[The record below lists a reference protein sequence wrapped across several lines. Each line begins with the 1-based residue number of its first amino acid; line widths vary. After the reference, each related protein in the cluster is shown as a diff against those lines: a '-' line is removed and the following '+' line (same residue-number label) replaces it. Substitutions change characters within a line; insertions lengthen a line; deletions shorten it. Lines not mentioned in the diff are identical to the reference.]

1 MLLAR
6 KQSVRAVAQ
15 IGARLEIGMTSAEA
29 MEMANA
35 HLRSMGAS
43 HTWHPTYIRF
53 GDDSIKTPRQPILRQ
68 RRLRASDIAVIDI
81 GPVWNGYEGDFGDT
95 FVFGDRE
102 LHHQCV
108 EAARQ
113 VFAATREAWRTG
125 LTGRALYDHAERS
138 AARGG
143 WLLERDLAGHRI
155 SDFPH
160 ALAVALGRIGD
171 SSGRCSL
178 GT

>member
-1 MLLAR
+1 
-6 KQSVRAVAQ
+6 
-15 IGARLEIGMTSAEA
+15 
-29 MEMANA
+29 MANA

-43 HTWHPTYIRF
+43 HTWHPTYVRF
-53 GDDSIKTPRQPILRQ
+53 GDDSIKTPRQPIHRQ

-102 LHHQCV
+102 LHHQCA
-108 EAARQ
+108 EAARL
-113 VFAATREAWRTG
+113 VFAATRQAWHAG

-138 AARGG
+138 AARDG
-143 WLLERDLAGHRI
+143 WLLERDLAGHRV

-160 ALAVALGRIGD
+160 ALYGPSRLAELEIPPADAVWVLEIQLRHPVEPVGAFYEDVLVG
-171 SSGRCSL
+171 
-178 GT
+178 